1 MHWKHLTY
9 YVYMYCNTQ
18 GSSDADTVSNQSEC
32 TKHEDNHEGEET
44 ESGGDTSTDGDS
56 EVSTDSDSTTSERQ
70 DDNGVTV
77 DKHKDEKLPR
87 PTTTRKQK
95 QASATRTLSEKQPR
109 QASKLKLPDSPPL
122 AKARTKENVTDTP
135 SVVAGHAQGMETK
148 SQERTEKVNEK
159 SQAQSTSTAK
169 PLLAPKPTLNV
180 TGDSKDKHSS
190 PPTQLK
196 RSTKSTSVS
205 SASAGSA
212 VASQQKHF
220 RNRTSSVENG
230 DSKSKRES
238 TAAMNSS
245 VSSQLRPKVHSFS
258 AKTRV
263 PSSPQRK
270 QRTSTNAGA
279 SGWTRKDEERA
290 DDSDPE
296 FQMLCQLQQQAA
308 ANDYYTL
315 LGVEAGPPLM

>member
-1 MHWKHLTY
+1 M
-9 YVYMYCNTQ
+9 
-18 GSSDADTVSNQSEC
+18 
-32 TKHEDNHEGEET
+32 
-44 ESGGDTSTDGDS
+44 
-56 EVSTDSDSTTSERQ
+56 
-70 DDNGVTV
+70 
-77 DKHKDEKLPR
+77 
-87 PTTTRKQK
+87 
-95 QASATRTLSEKQPR
+95 
-109 QASKLKLPDSPPL
+109 
-122 AKARTKENVTDTP
+122 TDTP

-258 AKTRV
+258 AKTKV

-315 LGVEAGPPLM
+315 LGVEAGASTDVMARARREKSKDLHPDHFGNDPDKRAR